1 MKVEISIVTVAFNG
15 EKTIRRAIESVLN
28 QSYQPKEYLIIDGLS
43 KDSTV
48 SIAQEYAERF
58 KEKGIEYKIV
68 SEKDKGIY
76 DAMNKGITM
85 ATGQIVGMINC
96 DDWYEKDALKIVADT
111 YEKEAFDMMYA
122 DINLVKENGNIIRKA
137 AKIRKFIT
145 SRDWNHPTTFITKE
159 VYNQGLYALDN
170 LYADFDMMMRIRKK
184 GCKVVVVN
192 QVLANFA
199 VGGVSNEKS
208 FGSVYKRIKYRYN
221 AYRKNNYSRLYIFE
235 CVFIEVAKL
244 ILA

>member
-1 MKVEISIVTVAFNG
+1 MNIEISIVTVAYNG
-15 EKTIRRAIESVLN
+15 EKTIRRAIESVLR
-28 QSYQPKEYLIIDGLS
+28 QSYSPKEYFIIDGLS
-43 KDSTV
+43 KDFTV
-48 SIAQEYAERF
+48 AVAQEYAEQF
-58 KEKGIEYKIV
+58 KNKGIDYKIV

-76 DAMNKGITM
+76 DAMNKGISM
-85 ATGQIVGMINC
+85 AKGQIVGMINC
-96 DDWYEKDALKIVADT
+96 DDWYEKDALKIVAET

-122 DINLVKENGNIIRKA
+122 DINLVQENGNIIRKA

-159 VYNQGLYALDN
+159 IYNQGLYALDN

-184 GCKVVVVN
+184 GYKVVVVN
-192 QVLANFA
+192 RVLANFA

-208 FGSVYKRIKYRYN
+208 FASMYKRIKYRYN

-235 CVFIEVAKL
+235 CVFIEVAKF

>member
-1 MKVEISIVTVAFNG
+1 MKVEISIVTVAYNG

-28 QSYQPKEYLIIDGLS
+28 QSYSPKEYLIIDGAS

-48 SIAQEYAERF
+48 AVAQEYAERF

-85 ATGQIVGMINC
+85 AQGQIVGMINC
-96 DDWYEKDALKIVADT
+96 DDWYDKDALKVVADT
-111 YEKEAFDMMYA
+111 YQKEKFDMMYA
-122 DINLVKENGNIIRKA
+122 DINLVKENGNIIRKT

-184 GCKVVVVN
+184 GYKVVVVN

-221 AYRKNNYSRLYIFE
+221 AYRKNNYSRFYIFE
-235 CVFIEVAKL
+235 CIFIEIAKF